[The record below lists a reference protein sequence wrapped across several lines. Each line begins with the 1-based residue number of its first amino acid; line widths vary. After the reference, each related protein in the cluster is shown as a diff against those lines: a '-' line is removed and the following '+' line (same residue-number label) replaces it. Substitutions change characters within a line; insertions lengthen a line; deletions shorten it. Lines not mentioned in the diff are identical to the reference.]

1 MSGAGSPSRDRLLAG
16 VLGVLTFSV
25 FLASPVRQVTDSHF
39 TLLLSESLI
48 DHRSF
53 ALDRYFVRPL
63 DPARFPRLRPSGL
76 PSQVR
81 EAQDGHL
88 YLFFPAGSSVLS
100 APFVALM
107 NRWGWSTL
115 GPDRRYDAAAERRM
129 QGLLAAAL
137 MGAFTAV
144 CLLTARLFLPPLP
157 SLVAALVAA
166 LATPVWSTASRGLWS
181 LTWQLLLIGLSL
193 FQLAAHEAR
202 GRRLRP
208 VLLATLLSWAYFV
221 RPTSALF
228 IAAVSLYLLR
238 FERALFARY
247 AATGAL
253 WLGAFVAYSLAHF
266 GSALPPYYEAGRL
279 SLDAFGAHLLGN
291 LIAPSRG
298 LLVFTPVLLVLAA
311 WLLRHRQRLPAP
323 RLLAASLLAI
333 AAQLAVVS
341 AFPDWAGGHS
351 YGPRM
356 TADLVPW
363 LFLLGC
369 IALAPALDQAPPAS
383 VALAAALC
391 AWGVF
396 VHARGAL
403 AEETWEWNL
412 DTEIDANVSR
422 RVWDWRHPQFLAGLV
437 EPPRTD
443 RAEMG
448 SAPYTPGTRI
458 TAGDPASADY
468 FAEGWGRA
476 LEGARWSTAREAV
489 FAFSLDVQQPL
500 VLRLRAAPYLADGRI
515 ERQRVRVTLN
525 GTPLGEW
532 TLSERGA
539 AQLSLPVPTTALALR
554 NLLVFEFPDARSP
567 ASLGQGRKRVPR
579 SISLEWIELTP
590 ATPADRE

>member
-1 MSGAGSPSRDRLLAG
+1 MNGAEAPFRDRLLAG
-16 VLGVLTFSV
+16 LLGALAFCV

-39 TLLLSESLI
+39 TLLLSENLI
-48 DHRSF
+48 RHRSF
-53 ALDRYFVRPL
+53 ALDRHFVRPL
-63 DPARFPRLRPSGL
+63 DPARFPRLRPNGL
-76 PSQVR
+76 PSQIR
-81 EAQDGHL
+81 EAPNGHL
-88 YLFFPAGSSVLS
+88 YLFFPAGSSLLS

-107 NRWGWSTL
+107 NRWSWSTL
-115 GPDRRYDAAAERRM
+115 GADRRYDAAAERRM

-137 MGAFTAV
+137 MGALTAV
-144 CLLTARLFLPPLP
+144 CFLTARLFLPLLP

-166 LATPVWSTASRGLWS
+166 FATPVWSTASRGLWS

-193 FQLAAHEAR
+193 LQLAAHEAR

-208 VLLATLLSWAYFV
+208 ALLATLLCWAYFV

-228 IAAVSLYLLR
+228 IVAVSLYLLR

-279 SLDAFGAHLLGN
+279 SLEGFGAHLLGN
-291 LIAPSRG
+291 LVAPSRG

-323 RLLAASLLAI
+323 RLVEPSLVAI
-333 AAQLAVVS
+333 AAHLGVVS

-369 IALAPALDQAPPAS
+369 MALAPALDPPRPAWI
-383 VALAAALC
+383 ALAGALC

-396 VHARGAL
+396 VHGRGAL
-403 AEETWEWNL
+403 AQATWEWNL

-422 RVWDWRHPQFLAGLV
+422 RAWDWRHPQFLAGLV
-437 EPPRTD
+437 EPE
-443 RAEMG
+443 RAQRG
-448 SAPYTPGTRI
+448 SLQHPPYTPGMRI
-458 TAGDPASADY
+458 AAGDPAAADY
-468 FAEGWGRA
+468 LVEGWGPA
-476 LEGARWSTAREAV
+476 LDGARWSRGLEAV
-489 FAFSLDVQQPL
+489 FAFALEAPRPL
-500 VLRLRAAPYLADGRI
+500 VLRLRLAPYLADPRLA
-515 ERQRVRVTLN
+515 RQRLVVVLN
-525 GTPLGEW
+525 GSPLGER
-532 TLSERGA
+532 TLTERGA
-539 AQLSLPVPTTALALR
+539 VELSIAVPAQALVLR
-554 NLLVFEFPDARSP
+554 NLLVFQFPDARSP
-567 ASLGQGRKRVPR
+567 ASLGQGRKREPR
-579 SISLEWIELTP
+579 AVSLEWIELTP
-590 ATPADRE
+590 ATSVDRE

>member
-1 MSGAGSPSRDRLLAG
+1 
-16 VLGVLTFSV
+16 
-25 FLASPVRQVTDSHF
+25 
-39 TLLLSESLI
+39 
-48 DHRSF
+48 
-53 ALDRYFVRPL
+53 
-63 DPARFPRLRPSGL
+63 
-76 PSQVR
+76 
-81 EAQDGHL
+81 
-88 YLFFPAGSSVLS
+88 
-100 APFVALM
+100 
-107 NRWGWSTL
+107 
-115 GPDRRYDAAAERRM
+115 
-129 QGLLAAAL
+129 
-137 MGAFTAV
+137 
-144 CLLTARLFLPPLP
+144 
-157 SLVAALVAA
+157 
-166 LATPVWSTASRGLWS
+166 LWS

-193 FQLAAHEAR
+193 LQLAAHEAR

-208 VLLATLLSWAYFV
+208 VLQATLLSWAYFV

-247 AATGAL
+247 AVTGAL

-266 GSALPPYYEAGRL
+266 GSALPPYYEARRL
-279 SLDAFGAHLLGN
+279 SLDGFGAHLLGH

-298 LLVFTPVLLVLAA
+298 LLVFAPVLLVLSA
-311 WLLRHRQRLPAP
+311 WLLSYRRRLPAP
-323 RLLAASLLAI
+323 RLLAPSLLAI
-333 AAQLAVVS
+333 AAHLVVVS

-369 IALAPALDQAPPAS
+369 IALAPALSQARPACIVLA
-383 VALAAALC
+383 VAFC

-443 RAEMG
+443 RAKMG

-468 FAEGWGRA
+468 LPEGWDRPLA
-476 LEGARWSTAREAV
+476 GARWSTAREAV
-489 FAFSLDVQQPL
+489 LAFSLDVQQPL
-500 VLRLRAAPYLADGRI
+500 VLRLRAAPYLVDGRI
-515 ERQRVRVTLN
+515 ERQRVRVSLN

-532 TLSERGA
+532 ALSERGA
-539 AQLSLPVPTTALALR
+539 AQLSLPVPTTVLALR

-579 SISLEWIELTP
+579 AISLEWIELTP
-590 ATPADRE
+590 ATPVDRG